1 MIHSGWLI
9 GAGRL
14 FFLPFLPLFLFGPA
28 ATVADA
34 AVPASGLLEIL
45 EDYRSLAPSPRGIPL
60 RKRTASVGHLDL
72 RFEEGTLFPL
82 KTPGGATLGFFFE
95 GRGHYAYET
104 EDPVDREVLF
114 LKRAQMAPALVPTA
128 SGVGDSFERILLFFA
143 APAFEDLLDPGKAEG
158 TPPALDAG
166 ARAAFEK
173 IWSRLRRNN
182 AGQDHFAAEAR
193 MNRGAGQ
200 KVAAW
205 IEGARRSVTY
215 SFDGLRES
223 NESLGW
229 VRRSPLTGRRGV
241 EPLSSQ
247 PLPGGRAPRSGSL
260 SLRDIRIEVDA
271 RTRPGGTILSE
282 MGLEGMR
289 EGVRV
294 VGFHLI
300 NHRRFQDEEWSSRR
314 EMLQVRRV
322 TDGKGRE
329 LRFSHRYHE
338 LLVELCEE
346 VSWGDT
352 LRLRVETEGEVFERE
367 GKGSKDG
374 PFALAGIPWHPS
386 PTGWSPDGFT
396 FTLRVRTRQPFRS
409 VTTGRVT
416 ELREEAGECDL
427 KSESVVPVRRLAVVA
442 GNFQVRE
449 KISGEHAV
457 RFYAMGRASGDLPAV
472 AGDLL
477 GFFEELLGP
486 YPYGDLQVIEAP
498 VYGFGAALPGI
509 VLVPP
514 TGFRPREDFY
524 ARYFNRGPPRRLA
537 HEIARQWFGQK
548 VYPASPRDAWLSD
561 SVAEY
566 LSNVAVARI
575 GPAAER
581 PATFQSGL
589 EEWGW
594 EARGCR
600 NSGSLAAAGYLYGDV
615 TGQARFCLL
624 FNRGPRVLH
633 MLRAA
638 VGDERF
644 FPILR
649 RSLSEARLDLVS
661 AELMWKIAEEE
672 ARTGLGWFFEDWIR
686 KGGIPEVRVTFSVQ
700 PSAGDGVVLEG
711 RAVQSS
717 GPGFRRILVP
727 ILLDYPDGTRDSRVF
742 FQESPATEFRFDLRE
757 RPRKISVDPDRDNLV
772 LYR

>member
-1 MIHSGWLI
+1 MVRSGWLA

-14 FFLPFLPLFLFGPA
+14 RFLIFLPLLFFGPA
-28 ATVADA
+28 ATTAGTA
-34 AVPASGLLEIL
+34 QPASGLLEVL
-45 EDYRSLAPSPRGIPL
+45 EDYRSLAPSPRGILL
-60 RKRTASVGHLDL
+60 RNRSTSVGHLDL
-72 RFEEGTLFPL
+72 RFEEGALFPL
-82 KTPGGATLGFFFE
+82 KTPAGATLGFLFE
-95 GRGHYAYET
+95 GRGHYAYGT

-143 APAFEDLLDPGKAEG
+143 APAFEDLLEPGKAAG
-158 TPPALDAG
+158 APPALDAG
-166 ARAAFEK
+166 TRAHFDR
-173 IWSRLRRNN
+173 IWSRLRRNS
-182 AGQDHFAAEAR
+182 AGHDHLAAEAR
-193 MNRGAGQ
+193 MNREAGQ
-200 KVAAW
+200 CVAAW
-205 IEGARRSVTY
+205 IEGSRRSVTY
-215 SFDGLRES
+215 LFDSLRDS

-229 VRRSPLTGRRGV
+229 VRKSPLTGRRGV

-247 PLPGGRAPRSGSL
+247 PLPGERAPRSGPL

-271 RTRPGGTILSE
+271 RTRPGGTIHSDL
-282 MGLEGMR
+282 GLEGAR
-289 EGVRV
+289 DGVRV
-294 VGFHLI
+294 AGFHLI
-300 NHRRFQDEEWSSRR
+300 NHRRFPEEEWSSRR
-314 EMLQVRRV
+314 ETLRVRRV
-322 TDGKGRE
+322 TDGKGRV

-338 LLVELCEE
+338 LLVELAEP

-352 LRLRVETEGEVFERE
+352 FSLRVETEGEVFERE

-374 PFALAGIPWHPS
+374 PFSLAGIPWHPY

-396 FTLRVRTRQPFRS
+396 FTLRVRTRQPYRS

-416 ELREEAGECDL
+416 ELREEAGEYDL
-427 KSESVVPVRRLAVVA
+427 RSESIVPVRRLAVVA
-442 GNFQVRE
+442 GDFQVRE
-449 KISGEHAV
+449 KICGEHAV
-457 RFYAMGRASGDLPAV
+457 RFYAAGPASADLAAV

-486 YPYGDLQVIEAP
+486 YPYMDLQVIEAP

-514 TGFRPREDFY
+514 SGFRPREDFY

-548 VYPASPRDAWLSD
+548 IYPASPRDAWLSD

-566 LSNVAVARI
+566 LSNVAVAGT

-581 PATFQSGL
+581 PAAFQSGL

-600 NSGSLAAAGYLYGDV
+600 NGGSLAAAGYLYGDV

-644 FPILR
+644 FAILG

-661 AELMWKIAEEE
+661 AELLRRIAEEE
-672 ARTGLGWFFEDWIR
+672 AGTGLGWFFEDWIR
-686 KGGIPEVRVTFSVQ
+686 KDGIPEVQVTFSVR
-700 PSAGDGVVLEG
+700 PSEGGGFVLEG
-711 RAVQSS
+711 RAVQGP

-727 ILLDYPDGTRDSRVF
+727 ILLDYLDGTRESRVF
-742 FQESPATEFRFDLRE
+742 FQNSPATAFRFDLRE